1 MALHRLASDF
11 GVYDPDDLAFL
22 KSVYDD
28 ILISESL
35 NASQQLVI
43 AGKLLG
49 LFKGGVADRERLYIA
64 ALSQIRPVSQVGA

>member
-1 MALHRLASDF
+1 MALNRLAGDF

-28 ILISESL
+28 IVVSESL
-35 NASQQLVI
+35 SAPQQLLL

-49 LFKGGVADRERLYIA
+49 LFKGGVEGREQLYIA
-64 ALSQIRPVSQVGA
+64 AISHFRPASQVGV